1 MIITR
6 FLLVAFSLLAGAARA
21 EHITHARLDRT
32 VAQYVVREDLTH
44 VLTVTTDW
52 TLVTQRGLRSLDRAS
67 YTFYPDKQALELME
81 AWVDLPDGSRV
92 TVPAGGVFTR
102 PTAAAQSAP
111 GFTNS
116 QTTTVLFPR
125 LTEGSRTHVVW
136 RLTQTQPSMFG
147 FDAYSVGEFNWD
159 TVIDETRIDIPV
171 SVPLTW
177 RARGGFVVTDQTE
190 GGTRHIVATLRGI
203 NGQETEPGMVSLWDF
218 QPLFLATSLPNY
230 EEIGRIGA
238 REAAGRAAVTP
249 TIQALADRIA
259 GSAQGLDAAR
269 AIYNWVTSN
278 IRYVAVYLSVED
290 GWVPHAADAV
300 LKAGY
305 GDCKDYTVLM
315 QALLAARGIRA
326 DMAVLDWGNRTVDPL
341 LWAPYFAN
349 HAIVYLPDFDRF
361 LNPTSRY
368 AGFDALD
375 PQLAGKFVVLLTP
388 EGRVLRT
395 PPSTADG
402 NRYRMRSKL
411 VLAEDG
417 TIKGHAD
424 FELTPHG
431 EVGIRGALTGTSST
445 TKLAE
450 TLLGR
455 TMEGGFGDIVS
466 SNPRDLSRPLALSA
480 DWSSPYAVNPAGRE
494 VFLRVPVGLDLASP
508 ADMRGKL
515 SPTGT
520 RRTSLFAEARD
531 YGWETSID
539 VPASMQVARLPDDVT
554 IANAVGRYTARYR
567 NDGPQ
572 RIVVTRN
579 LVIARDVVPAEE
591 YKALETLLYAP
602 IIDVRSVLVLA
613 PIGE

>member
-1 MIITR
+1 MKLSGWM
-6 FLLVAFSLLAGAARA
+6 FALLVVLAGGARA

-32 VAQYVVREDLTH
+32 VAHYVVREDLTH

-67 YTFYPDKQALELME
+67 HTFYPDKQTLELVE
-81 AWVDLPDGSRV
+81 AWVDQPDGSRV
-92 TVPAGGVFTR
+92 TVPAGGIFTR
-102 PTAAAQSAP
+102 PTAASQSAP

-159 TVIDETRIDIPV
+159 TVIDETRIDIPAG
-171 SVPLTW
+171 VPLTW
-177 RARGGFVVTDQTE
+177 RARGGFVVTDQTD
-190 GGTRHIVATLRGI
+190 GGTRHVVATLRDVA
-203 NGQETEPGMVSLWDF
+203 GQETEPGMVSLWDF

-230 EEIGRIGA
+230 EEIGKIGA

-249 TIQALADRIA
+249 AIQALADRIA
-259 GSAQGLDAAR
+259 GSAQGLNAAR

-278 IRYVAVYLSVED
+278 IRYVAVYLNVED

-349 HAIVYLPDFDRF
+349 HAIVYLPDFDKF

-402 NRYRMRSKL
+402 NRYRMHSRL

-431 EVGIRGALTGTSST
+431 EVGIRGALTGASST

-455 TMEGGFGDIVS
+455 TMEGGFGDIAS

-494 VFLRVPVGLDLASP
+494 VFLRVPVGPDLAPP
-508 ADMRGKL
+508 ADMRSKL

-531 YGWETSID
+531 YGWESSID

-567 NDGPQ
+567 NEGPQ

-579 LVIARDVVPAEE
+579 LVIARDVVPAED
-591 YKALETLLYAP
+591 YKALEALLYAP
-602 IIDVRSVLVLA
+602 IVDVRSVLVLA
-613 PIGE
+613 PAGE

>member
-1 MIITR
+1 MK
-6 FLLVAFSLLAGAARA
+6 FSGWVLALLVVLAGSARA

-32 VAQYVVREDLTH
+32 VAHYVVHEDLTH
-44 VLTVTTDW
+44 VLTVSTDW

-67 YTFYPDKQALELME
+67 YTFYPDKQTLDLVE
-81 AWVDLPDGSRV
+81 AWVDQPDGSRV
-92 TVPAGGVFTR
+92 TVPPTSIFTR
-102 PTAAAQSAP
+102 PTAASQSAP

-136 RLTQTQPSMFG
+136 RLTQNTPSMFG
-147 FDAYSVGEFNWD
+147 FDAYSVAEFNWD
-159 TVIDETRIDIPV
+159 TVYDETRIDIPA

-177 RARGGFVVTDQTE
+177 RARGGFVVTDQTD
-190 GGTRHIVATLRGI
+190 GGTRHIVATLRGVD
-203 NGQETEPGMVSLWDF
+203 GQESEPGMVSMWDF
-218 QPLFLATSLPNY
+218 QPLFLVTSLPSY
-230 EEIGRIGA
+230 EEIGRVGA

-249 TIQALADRIA
+249 AIQALADRIA
-259 GSAQGLDAAR
+259 GTAQGLDAAR

-278 IRYVAVYLSVED
+278 IRYVAIYLNVED

-326 DMAVLDWGNRTVDPL
+326 DMAVLDWGTRTVDPL

-349 HAIVYLPDFDRF
+349 HAIVYLPDFDKF

-375 PQLAGKFVVLLTP
+375 PGLAGKFVVLLTK
-388 EGRVLRT
+388 EGRVMHT
-395 PPSTADG
+395 PPSNPAG
-402 NRYRMRSKL
+402 NRYRMHSKL

-424 FELTPHG
+424 FELTPYG
-431 EVGIRGALTGTSST
+431 EVGIRAALAGASST
-445 TKLAE
+445 SKLAE
-450 TLLGR
+450 SLLGR
-455 TMEGGFGDIVS
+455 TLEGGFGDLTA
-466 SNPRDLSRPLALSA
+466 SNPRDLSRPLSLSA
-480 DWSSPYAVNPAGRE
+480 DWSSPHAVNPAGRD
-494 VFLRVPVGLDLASP
+494 VFLRVPAGPDLASP
-508 ADMRGKL
+508 ADMRSKL

-531 YGWETSID
+531 YGWESSID
-539 VPASMQVARLPDDVT
+539 VPASMQVERLPDDVT
-554 IANAVGRYTARYR
+554 IANAVGSYTARYR
-567 NDGPQ
+567 RDGTHG
-572 RIVVTRN
+572 IKVTRN
-579 LVIARDVVPAEE
+579 LVIARDVVAAEQ
-591 YKALETLLYAP
+591 YKALEALLYAP
-602 IIDVRSVLVLA
+602 IVDIRSVLMLA
-613 PIGE
+613 PAGE

>member
-1 MIITR
+1 MKFSGWVIA
-6 FLLVAFSLLAGAARA
+6 LLVVLAGSARA
-21 EHITHARLDRT
+21 AHITHARLDHT
-32 VAQYVVREDLTH
+32 VAHYVVREDLTH
-44 VLTVTTDW
+44 VLTVTSDW
-52 TLVTQRGLRSLDRAS
+52 TLVTQRGLRALDRAS
-67 YTFYPDKQALELME
+67 YTFYPDKQTLDLVE
-81 AWVDLPDGSRV
+81 AWVDQPDGSRV
-92 TVPAGGVFTR
+92 TVPASSVFTR
-102 PTAAAQSAP
+102 PTASSQSAP

-125 LTEGSRTHVVW
+125 LSEGSRTHVVW

-147 FDAYSVGEFNWD
+147 FDAYSVAEFNWD
-159 TVIDETRIDIPV
+159 TVLDETRIDIPA
-171 SVPLTW
+171 SVKLNW
-177 RARGGFVVTDQTE
+177 RARGGFVVTDQTD
-190 GGTRHIVATLRGI
+190 GATRHIVATLRGTE
-203 NGQETEPGMVSLWDF
+203 GQESEPGMVSQWDF
-218 QPLFLATSLPNY
+218 QPLFLATSLPSY

-249 TIQALADRIA
+249 AIQALADRIA
-259 GSAQGLDAAR
+259 GTAQGLDAAR

-278 IRYVAVYLSVED
+278 IRYVAVYLNVED

-326 DMAVLDWGNRTVDPL
+326 DMAVLDWGTRSVDPM

-349 HAIVYLPDFDRF
+349 HAIVYLPDFDKF
-361 LNPTSRY
+361 VNPTSRY

-388 EGRVLRT
+388 EGRVMRT
-395 PPSTADG
+395 PPSTPAG

-431 EVGIRGALTGTSST
+431 EVGIRSALAGASST

-450 TLLGR
+450 SLLGR
-455 TMEGGFGDIVS
+455 TLEGGFGDIAA
-466 SNPRDLSRPLALSA
+466 SNPRDLSRKLALSA
-480 DWSSPYAVNPAGRE
+480 DWSSPHAVNPVGRE
-494 VFLRVPVGLDLASP
+494 VFLRVPAGLDLASP

-539 VPASMQVARLPDDVT
+539 VPASLQVERLPDDVT
-554 IANAVGRYTARYR
+554 IANAVGSYTARYR
-567 NDGPQ
+567 PDGPH
-572 RIVVTRN
+572 RIMVTRN
-579 LVIARDVVPAEE
+579 LMIARDVIAADE
-591 YKALETLLYAP
+591 YKALEALLYAP
-602 IIDVRSVLVLA
+602 IVDIRSGLVLA
-613 PIGE
+613 PVGE

>member
-1 MIITR
+1 MFIAR
-6 FLLVAFSLLAGAARA
+6 FLLVTLSLLAGTARA

-32 VAQYVVREDLTH
+32 VAQYVVHEDLTH

-52 TLVTQRGLRSLDRAS
+52 TLMTQRGLRSLDRAS
-67 YTFYPDKQALELME
+67 YTFYPDKQTLELVE
-81 AWVDLPDGSRV
+81 AWVDQPDGSRV
-92 TVPAGGVFTR
+92 VVPAGGVFTR

-125 LTEGSRTHVVW
+125 LTEGSHTHIVW
-136 RLTQTQPSMFG
+136 RLTQTHPSMFG

-159 TVIDETRIDIPV
+159 TGVDETRIDIPA
-171 SVPLTW
+171 SVKLTW
-177 RARGGFVVTDQTE
+177 RARGAVVVTDQTE
-190 GGTRHIVATLRGI
+190 GVTRHIVATLGGTE
-203 NGQETEPGMVSLWDF
+203 GQEAEPGMVNLWDF
-218 QPLFLATSLPNY
+218 QPLFLATTLPNY

-249 TIQALADRIA
+249 AIQALADRIA
-259 GSAQGLDAAR
+259 GTTQGLDAAR

-278 IRYVAVYLSVED
+278 IRYVAVYMNVED

-300 LKAGY
+300 LTAGY
-305 GDCKDYTVLM
+305 GDCKDYSVLM

-361 LNPTSRY
+361 LNPTNRY

-395 PPSTADG
+395 PPSTAAS
-402 NRYRMRSKL
+402 NRYRMRSNL
-411 VLAEDG
+411 VLATDG
-417 TIKGHAD
+417 TVKGHAD
-424 FELTPHG
+424 YSMTPNG
-431 EVGIRGALTGTSST
+431 EVSIRSALASTSST

-450 TLLGR
+450 ALLGR
-455 TMEGGFGDIVS
+455 TLEGGFGDVTS
-466 SNPRDLSRPLALSA
+466 SNPRDLSRTLSLSA
-480 DWSSPYAVNPAGRE
+480 EWSSPHAVNPAGHD
-494 VFLRVPVGLDLASP
+494 VYLRVPVGPDLAPPSE
-508 ADMRGKL
+508 MRGKL
-515 SPTGT
+515 SPTGV
-520 RRTSLFAEARD
+520 RRTALFAEARD
-531 YGWETSID
+531 HGWETAITI
-539 VPASMQVARLPDDVT
+539 PAGLQVTRLPDDVT
-554 IANAVGRYTARYR
+554 IANAVGSYTARYR
-567 NDGPQ
+567 SDDRQ

-579 LVIARDVVPAEE
+579 LVIARDVVAPED
-591 YKALETLLYAP
+591 YKSLEVLLYAP
-602 IIDVRSVLVLA
+602 IVDVRAVVVLA
-613 PIGE
+613 PVGE

>member
-1 MIITR
+1 MK
-6 FLLVAFSLLAGAARA
+6 FSVWLFALLAVLAGSARA
-21 EHITHARLDRT
+21 DHITHARLDRT
-32 VAQYVVREDLTH
+32 VAHYLVHEDLTH

-67 YTFYPDKQALELME
+67 YTFYPDKQSLDLVE
-81 AWVDLPDGSRV
+81 AWVDQPDGSRV
-92 TVPAGGVFTR
+92 TVPASSVFTR
-102 PTAAAQSAP
+102 PTAASQSAP

-136 RLTQTQPSMFG
+136 RLTQTQPGMFG

-159 TVIDETRIDIPV
+159 TVLDETRIDLPA

-177 RARGGFVVTDQTE
+177 RARGAFVVTDQTD

-203 NGQETEPGMVSLWDF
+203 DGQESEPGMVNLWDF
-218 QPLFLATSLPNY
+218 QPLFLATSLPSY
-230 EEIGRIGA
+230 AEIGRIGA

-249 TIQALADRIA
+249 AIQALADSIA
-259 GSAQGLDAAR
+259 GNAQGLDAAR
-269 AIYNWVTSN
+269 LIYNWVTSN
-278 IRYVAVYLSVED
+278 IRYVAVYLSIED

-315 QALLAARGIRA
+315 QALLAARGIKA

-349 HAIVYLPDFDRF
+349 HAIVYLPDFNKF
-361 LNPTSRY
+361 LNPTNRY

-375 PQLAGKFVVLLTP
+375 PGLAGKFVVLLTP

-395 PPSTADG
+395 PPSTAAG

-411 VLAEDG
+411 VVAEDG

-424 FELTPHG
+424 FEMTAHG
-431 EVGIRGALTGTSST
+431 EVGIRGALAGASST

-450 TLLGR
+450 SLLGR
-455 TMEGGFGDIVS
+455 TMEGGFGDIAS

-494 VFLRVPVGLDLASP
+494 VFLRVPVGPDLASP

-531 YGWETSID
+531 YGWEVSID
-539 VPASMQVARLPDDVT
+539 VPRSLQVARLPDDVT
-554 IANAVGRYTARYR
+554 VANAVGRYTAQYR

-572 RIVVTRN
+572 RILVTRN
-579 LVIARDVVPAEE
+579 LVINRDVVAADE
-591 YKALETLLYAP
+591 YKALEALLYAP

-613 PIGE
+613 SAGE